1 MDKWRRIK
9 YQPNQ
14 PLYAGR
20 DRVTAGAEHIALSR
34 QAAGEG
40 MVLLKNENHV
50 LPLERGARVAL
61 FGKGSIDYVK
71 GGGGSGDVTV
81 DYVKNLW
88 DGMREKEAE
97 GKVTL
102 LPELYTFYKKNVEK
116 QYEEGAVPGMTVEP
130 ELPEELLRTARN
142 FADTA
147 VISICRFSGEGWDRQ
162 ITSDDGGSF
171 LPEPEKHFVEL
182 QNRIFEKGDFNLTE
196 AENALI
202 EKVKNA
208 FDKVIVVLN
217 VGGMVDSTWFKNEER
232 IEGVLLAWQ
241 AGMEGGA
248 AEADILCG
256 DVNPSGKLT
265 DTFATSLEDYPSTEH
280 FHDSPDYVDY
290 TEDIYVGYRYFE
302 TMDGA
307 RKKVNYPFGFG
318 LSYTEFVLE
327 DSKVFYTS
335 TGAKLSVHVT
345 NVGECAG
352 KEVVQVYYSAPQGRL
367 GKPARELADY
377 KKTRLLQP
385 GESQWLHFFIP
396 YASMASYDD
405 LGKISRS
412 AWVMEAGEYIF
423 YVGTSV
429 ENVHKLEETYC
440 LDKDIVT
447 EQLTSQCS
455 PSALPKRLLADGSY
469 EELPVDAAAMED
481 SAAKRRERELTEQA
495 ASGLEPQDYDA
506 LEGALPYPYV
516 PEDYAGRGEKRD
528 RMSLQ
533 DVAGGEI
540 TLEAF
545 ISQLTVEELAALL
558 GGQPNMGVADTYGLG
573 NLSQC
578 DIPNVLT
585 ADGPAG
591 LRIRPE
597 RGVTTTAWPCATL
610 LACTWNT
617 ELVEAVGRAGAEEVK
632 ENNLGVWLTPAIN
645 IHRSPLCGR
654 NFEYCSED
662 PVVSGK
668 IGAALVRGIQSMHI
682 GAELKHFACNN
693 KETNRKESDS
703 RVSERALRE
712 IYLKGFEIVVK
723 EAKPYLVMSS
733 YNLINGV
740 RASENKEL
748 LTNIL
753 RDEWG
758 FEGLVTTDWY
768 THGEHYKE
776 VRAGNDIKMGRGY
789 ADRLMQAYREGAL
802 SIEEMETSVRRL
814 LHVIMK
820 MD

>member
-1 MDKWRRIK
+1 MEKWRRIK

-130 ELPEELLRTARN
+130 ELPEALLRTARN

-265 DTFATSLEDYPSTEH
+265 DTFAASLEDYPSTEH

-447 EQLTSQCS
+447 EQLTSQCA

-506 LEGALPYPYV
+506 LEGALPYPYA

-558 GGQPNMGVADTYGLG
+558 GGQPNMGVSDTYGLG

-703 RVSERALRE
+703 RLSERALRE

-748 LTNIL
+748 LSNIL

-802 SIEEMETSVRRL
+802 SIEEMRLSVRRL
-814 LHVIMK
+814 LEIILK
-820 MD
+820 ID

>member
-14 PLYAGR
+14 PLYPGH
-20 DRVTAGAEHIALSR
+20 DRVTAGGEHIALSR
-34 QAAGEG
+34 RAAGEG

-50 LPLERGARVAL
+50 LPLARGERVAL
-61 FGKGSIDYVK
+61 FGKASVDYVK

-88 DGMREKEAE
+88 DGMKEKENE
-97 GKVTL
+97 GKVVL
-102 LPELYTFYKKNVEK
+102 LPELYAFYKENVDK
-116 QYEEGAVPGMTVEP
+116 QYEAGAVPGMTVEP
-130 ELPEELLRTARN
+130 ELPDELLRTAKS

-147 VISICRFSGEGWDRQ
+147 VISICRFSGESWDRQ
-162 ITSDDGGSF
+162 IASDDGGSF
-171 LPEPEKHFVEL
+171 IPDTEKHFVEL
-182 QNRIFEKGDFNLTE
+182 RNRIFEDGDFYLTKGE
-196 AENALI
+196 RALI
-202 EKVKNA
+202 EKVTGC
-208 FDKVIVVLN
+208 FDKVAVVLN
-217 VGGMVDSTWFKNEER
+217 VGGVVDSTWFKKDER
-232 IEGVLLAWQ
+232 IDSVLLSWQ

-248 AEADILCG
+248 ATADILCG

-265 DTFATSLEDYPSTEH
+265 DTFAASLVDYPSTEH

-302 TMDGA
+302 TMNGA
-307 RKKVNYPFGFG
+307 KKKVNYPFGFG

-327 DSKVFYTS
+327 DSTVLYTG
-335 TGAKLSVHVT
+335 TGAKLSVRVT

-367 GKPARELADY
+367 GKPAKELAAY
-377 KKTRLLQP
+377 QKTRLLQP
-385 GESQWLHFFIP
+385 GESQYVHFLVP

-405 LGKISRS
+405 LGKIRKS
-412 AWVMEAGEYIF
+412 AWVLEAGEYDF
-423 YVGTSV
+423 YVGSSV
-429 ENVHKLEETYC
+429 ENVHKLEEAYC

-447 EQLTSQCS
+447 EQLSSRCA
-455 PSALPKRLLADGSY
+455 PSALPKRLLSDGSY
-469 EELPVDAAAMED
+469 EELPVDDEAVED
-481 SAAKRRERELTEQA
+481 SAAKRREREREEQA
-495 ASGLEPQDYDA
+495 ALGLAAQDYDA
-506 LEGALPYPYV
+506 LEGALPYPYA
-516 PEDYAGRGEKRD
+516 PEDYAARGEKRE
-528 RMSLQ
+528 RMSLL
-533 DVAGGEI
+533 DVAEGKN
-540 TLEAF
+540 TPDAF
-545 ISQLTVEELAALL
+545 ISQLEVEELAALL
-558 GGQPNMGVADTYGLG
+558 GGQPNMGVSDTFGIG
-573 NLSQC
+573 NLSEC

-597 RGVTTTAWPCATL
+597 RGVSTTAWPCATL
-610 LACTWNT
+610 LACAWNT

-632 ENNLGVWLTPAIN
+632 ENNLGIWLTPAIN

-662 PVVSGK
+662 PVVAGK
-668 IGAALVRGIQSMHI
+668 TGAALVRGIQSMHI

-703 RVSERALRE
+703 RLSERALRE

-776 VRAGNDIKMGRGY
+776 VKAGNDIKMGRGF
-789 ADRLMQAYREGAL
+789 ADRLMQAYREGAI
-802 SIEEMETSVRRL
+802 SREEMETSVRRL